1 MKDDHA
7 KLSGSYCA
15 ITTGLSVCEK
25 SVTSFLWS
33 GKTYSGRVLGGV
45 SDERYHL
52 RKKLDHLEMISA
64 E

>member
-15 ITTGLSVCEK
+15 ITTGLSVCEE

-33 GKTYSGRVLGGV
+33 GKTDSSLVLGGDF
-45 SDERYHL
+45 DERYLL
-52 RKKLDHLEMISA
+52 REKLDRSVMISA
-64 E
+64 K